1 MILSTLVLAPHLYLH
16 DLVLVLP
23 ALALVLKELPVV
35 RALTFYLLF
44 LLSLLPI
51 LTLSVG
57 GNLGLPVSWIA
68 LPLTLCCAY
77 SLNRWQRSV
86 H

>member
-1 MILSTLVLAPHLYLH
+1 MSPHLFLH

-23 ALALVLKELPVV
+23 AFAMVLKELPVV

-51 LTLSVG
+51 LTLSLG
-57 GNLGLPVSWIA
+57 ANLGLPVSWIA
-68 LPLTLCCAY
+68 LPLSLCCAY
-77 SLNRWQRSV
+77 SLKRWRRTV
-86 H
+86 

>member
-1 MILSTLVLAPHLYLH
+1 M
-16 DLVLVLP
+16 
-23 ALALVLKELPVV
+23 VLKELPVV
-35 RALTFYLLF
+35 RAVTFYLLF

-57 GNLGLPVSWIA
+57 GDLGLPVSWIA
-68 LPLTLCCAY
+68 LPLSFCCAY
-77 SLNRWQRSV
+77 SLMRWRRSL